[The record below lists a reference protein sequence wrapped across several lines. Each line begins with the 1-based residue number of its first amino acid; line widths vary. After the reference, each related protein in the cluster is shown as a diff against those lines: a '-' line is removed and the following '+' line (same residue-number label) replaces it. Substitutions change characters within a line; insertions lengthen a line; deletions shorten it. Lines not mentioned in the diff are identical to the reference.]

1 MGIIGAI
8 LLTLFL
14 GDFLWWWRA
23 DRVLR
28 RMRGG
33 GPWRIPLGIF
43 MAAQALGLGLVMLE
57 RRFDLGLDAVLTHQ
71 WLTVVYLWHC
81 LLLFPMLLLW
91 IPYALARALV
101 TGVRRVLESRA
112 GPSAA
117 PPATGPHHLTRRD
130 FARLLG
136 TALPALTT
144 VGAAAVALW
153 QIERFRIRRL
163 TVALP
168 DLPAALDGLTI
179 AHVTDFHVGQFTRGA
194 VLDRI
199 VAATNDLRADL
210 ILFTGDLINF
220 ALSDLDAGLAVV
232 RRLHAPH
239 GVFLCEGNHD
249 LFEDAAAFRSRTR
262 AAGLRLLVNET
273 AGVTIRGIAIQILGL
288 RWGAAGQHAHD
299 PASRGDAA
307 IAGSMRTLLGQLQP
321 GAFPI
326 LLAHHPHAFDF
337 AENIPLTL
345 AGHTHGGQLMVTPG
359 IGFGPLLYRYW
370 SGLYRQGP
378 RALVVSNGTGNWF
391 PLRTRAP
398 AEIIH
403 ITLRRGEAE
412 TPV

>member
-1 MGIIGAI
+1 MGIIGSI
-8 LLTLFL
+8 LVVLFL
-14 GDFLWWWRA
+14 GNFLWWWRA

-28 RMRGG
+28 RLPGG
-33 GPWRIPLGIF
+33 LPWRVALGVF
-43 MAAQALGLGLVMLE
+43 MMAQAVGLGLVLLD
-57 RRFDLGLDAVLTHQ
+57 RRFDLGLDRVLVGP
-71 WLTVVYLWHC
+71 WLTGIYLWHC

-91 IPYALARALV
+91 IPYALARGLV
-101 TGVRRVLESRA
+101 AGVRRLLRKREE
-112 GPSAA
+112 
-117 PPATGPHHLTRRD
+117 PPAARGPHPLTRRD

-144 VGAAAVALW
+144 VGAAAIALW

-163 TVALP
+163 TVAFP
-168 DLPAALDGLTI
+168 TLPAELDGLTI
-179 AHVTDFHVGQFTRGA
+179 AHVTDFHVGAFTRHD

-199 VAATNDLRADL
+199 VAATNDLGADL

-220 ALSDLDAGLAVV
+220 ALSDLDTGLAALV
-232 RRLHAPH
+232 RLRAAH

-249 LFEDAAAFRSRTR
+249 LFADAAAFRQRTK
-262 AAGLRLLVNET
+262 AAGLNLLVNET
-273 AGVTIRGIAIQILGL
+273 ASVTIHGRAVQILGL
-288 RWGAAGQHAHD
+288 RWGAAGHHAHD

-307 IAGSMRTLLGQLQP
+307 IAGSMRDLLPQLQP

-345 AGHTHGGQLMVTPG
+345 AGHTHGGQLMATPRL
-359 IGFGPLLYRYW
+359 GFGPLLYRYW
-370 SGLYRQGP
+370 SGLYRLGQ
-378 RALVVSNGTGNWF
+378 RVLIVSNGTGNWF

-403 ITLRRGEAE
+403 LTLRRG
-412 TPV
+412 

>member
-1 MGIIGAI
+1 MGIIGSI
-8 LLTLFL
+8 LLVLFL

-28 RMRGG
+28 RLRGAAA
-33 GPWRIPLGIF
+33 WRWALGIF
-43 MAAQALGLGLVMLE
+43 MAAQAVGLGLVLLD
-57 RRFDLGLDAVLTHQ
+57 RRFDLSVDGLLAGP
-71 WLTVVYLWHC
+71 WLTIIYLWHC

-91 IPYALARALV
+91 IPYALARGLV
-101 TGVRRVLESRA
+101 SGVRRLIALRSAPAPAPA
-112 GPSAA
+112 GPH
-117 PPATGPHHLTRRD
+117 PLTRRD
-130 FARLLG
+130 FARLLA

-144 VGAAAVALW
+144 VGAAAIALW
-153 QIERFRIRRL
+153 QIERFRIRRM

-210 ILFTGDLINF
+210 IFFTGDLINF
-220 ALSDLDAGLAVV
+220 ALSDLDAGLAVL
-232 RRLHAPH
+232 RRLRAAS

-249 LFEDAAAFRSRTR
+249 LFENAAAFRRR
-262 AAGLRLLVNET
+262 VREAGLRLLVNET
-273 AGVTIRGIAIQILGL
+273 AALNIRGTALQILGL
-288 RWGAAGQHAHD
+288 RWGAKGHHAHD

-307 IAGSMRTLLGQLQP
+307 IAGSMRELLAQLQP

-337 AENIPLTL
+337 AESIPLTF

-359 IGFGPLLYRYW
+359 IGFGPMLYRYW
-370 SGLYRQGP
+370 SGLYRRAG

-403 ITLRRGEAE
+403 ITLRRAAD
-412 TPV
+412 